1 MPYEADWVIYN
12 EFVFTTSH
20 YIRTISQ
27 IDPKWYF
34 SKQLFSFDRLIEDAP
49 FYYDITNYPN
59 SEAKSELI
67 KLYEEKF
74 RYE

>member
-1 MPYEADWVIYN
+1 MSSCSLPL
-12 EFVFTTSH
+12 
-20 YIRTISQ
+20 TISERFHKL
-27 IDPKWYF
+27 IPSGIF
-34 SKQLFSFDRLIEDAP
+34 PKQLFSFDRLIEDAP

>member
-34 SKQLFSFDRLIEDAP
+34 SKTTVFI
-49 FYYDITNYPN
+49 
-59 SEAKSELI
+59 
-67 KLYEEKF
+67 
-74 RYE
+74 